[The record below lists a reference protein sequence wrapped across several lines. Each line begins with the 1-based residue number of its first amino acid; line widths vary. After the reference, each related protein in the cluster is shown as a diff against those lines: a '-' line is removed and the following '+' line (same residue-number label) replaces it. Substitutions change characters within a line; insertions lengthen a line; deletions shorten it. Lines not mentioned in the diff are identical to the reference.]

1 MVDVESLSQAVH
13 LTDVTAVADGLI
25 ADIRGAARRFRRSGA
40 IVALSGGIDSTVCV
54 ALAARALGASRVQGI
69 TLPDKES
76 SRETAGLAQMAA
88 DSAGVRFLAKD
99 ITPVL
104 DALGAYSDRL
114 AVVQRIVPQFDPAN
128 GDAFSVE
135 FVPATGEGDRIQS
148 FALNVVRN
156 GQATRHRLG
165 GRDFLTIMA
174 ATNQKQRVRT
184 MMTYRIADEEN
195 LIVIGT
201 SNRLEIDQGFFVKFG
216 DGCGEAFPLRYLL
229 KSQVYDL
236 AEYLGVPE
244 EIRSRPPTT
253 DTFSAPQSQEEYFYG
268 TTTEMG
274 DALWLAWRKGESRQE
289 VAQRLGFTAA
299 DIGKFFGLYERRSLY
314 AAYLTEMI
322 TSS

>member
-1 MVDVESLSQAVH
+1 MLDVESLSQAVH
-13 LTDVTAVADGLI
+13 LQDVAAVADELI
-25 ADIRGAARRFRRSGA
+25 ADIASAARRFRRTGA
-40 IVALSGGIDSTVCV
+40 IVALSGGIDSSVCV
-54 ALAARALGASRVQGI
+54 ALAARALGAKRVKGI
-69 TLPDKES
+69 TLPDQES
-76 SRETAGLAQMAA
+76 SGETAGLARLAA
-88 DSAGVRFLAKD
+88 ESCGVTFLAKD

-104 DALGAYSDRL
+104 DALGAYGDRL
-114 AVVQRIVPQFDPAN
+114 AIVQRIDPEFDPAR

-148 FALNVVRN
+148 FVLNVVRD
-156 GQATRHRLG
+156 GRSVHHRLG

-184 MMTYRIADEEN
+184 LMTYRLADEEN

-216 DGCGEAFPLRYLL
+216 DGCGEAFPLRWLL

-244 EIRSRPPTT
+244 EIRRRPPTT

-268 TTTEMG
+268 TSTEVG
-274 DALWLAWRKGESRQE
+274 DALWLAWRKRESADQVGE
-289 VAQRLGFTAA
+289 RLGFAA
-299 DIGKFFGLYERRSLY
+299 TDVAKFFGLYERR
-314 AAYLTEMI
+314 APDGGEMKEMI
-322 TSS
+322 TPE

>member
-13 LTDVTAVADGLI
+13 LTDVAGVVDELV
-25 ADIRGAARRFRRSGA
+25 ADIRQAARRFRRNGA

-54 ALAARALGASRVQGI
+54 ALAARALGPKRVKGI
-69 TLPDKES
+69 TLPDQES
-76 SRETAGLAQMAA
+76 SGETAGLAQLAA
-88 DSAGVRFLAKD
+88 ESAGVGFLAKD

-104 DALGAYSDRL
+104 DALGAYRDRL
-114 AVVQRIVPQFDPAN
+114 AVVQRIDPDFDPAS

-148 FALNVVRN
+148 FALNVVRS
-156 GQATRHRLG
+156 GQSVHHRLG

-195 LIVIGT
+195 LIVVGT

-216 DGCGEAFPLRYLL
+216 DGCGEAFPLRWLL
-229 KSQVYDL
+229 KSQVYDV
-236 AEYLGVPE
+236 AEYLGVPQ
-244 EIRSRPPTT
+244 EIRRRPPTT

-268 TTTEMG
+268 TSTEMG
-274 DALWLAWRKGESRQE
+274 DALWLAWRKRESADH
-289 VAQRLGFTAA
+289 VAQRLGFTAT
-299 DIGKFFGLYERRSLY
+299 DVEKFFGLYERRAQY
-314 AAYLTEMI
+314 ADYLTEMI
-322 TSS
+322 TPE

>member
-1 MVDVESLSQAVH
+1 MLDVESLSQAVH
-13 LTDVTAVADGLI
+13 LQDVAAVADELI
-25 ADIRGAARRFRRSGA
+25 ADIASAARRFRRTGA
-40 IVALSGGIDSTVCV
+40 IVALSGDIDSSVCV
-54 ALAARALGASRVQGI
+54 ALAARALGAKRVKGI
-69 TLPDKES
+69 TLPDQES
-76 SRETAGLAQMAA
+76 SGETAGLARLAA
-88 DSAGVRFLAKD
+88 ESCGVTFLAKD

-104 DALGAYSDRL
+104 DALGAYGDRL
-114 AVVQRIVPQFDPAN
+114 AIVQRIDPEFDPAR

-148 FALNVVRN
+148 FVLNVVRD
-156 GQATRHRLG
+156 GRSVHHRLG

-184 MMTYRIADEEN
+184 LMTYRLADEEN

-216 DGCGEAFPLRYLL
+216 DGCGEAFPLRWLL

-244 EIRSRPPTT
+244 EIRRRPPTT

-268 TTTEMG
+268 TSTEVG
-274 DALWLAWRKGESRQE
+274 DALWLAWRKRESADQVGE
-289 VAQRLGFTAA
+289 RLGFAA
-299 DIGKFFGLYERRSLY
+299 TDVAKFFGLYERRAQY

-322 TSS
+322 TPE

>member
-1 MVDVESLSQAVH
+1 MLDVESLSQAVH
-13 LTDVTAVADGLI
+13 LQDVAAVADELI
-25 ADIRGAARRFRRSGA
+25 ADIASAARRFRRTGA
-40 IVALSGGIDSTVCV
+40 IVALSGGIDSSVCV
-54 ALAARALGASRVQGI
+54 ALAARALGAKRVKGI
-69 TLPDKES
+69 TLPDQES
-76 SRETAGLAQMAA
+76 SGETAGLARLAA
-88 DSAGVRFLAKD
+88 ESCGVTFLAKD

-104 DALGAYSDRL
+104 DALGAYGDRL
-114 AVVQRIVPQFDPAN
+114 AIVQRIDPEFDPAR

-148 FALNVVRN
+148 FVLNVVRD
-156 GQATRHRLG
+156 GRSVHHRLG

-184 MMTYRIADEEN
+184 LMTYRLADEEN

-216 DGCGEAFPLRYLL
+216 DGCGEAFPLRWLL

-244 EIRSRPPTT
+244 EIRRRPPTT

-268 TTTEMG
+268 TSTEVG
-274 DALWLAWRKGESRQE
+274 DALWLAWRKRESADQVGE
-289 VAQRLGFTAA
+289 RLGFAA
-299 DIGKFFGLYERRSLY
+299 TDVAKFFGLYERRAQY

-322 TSS
+322 TPE

>member
-1 MVDVESLSQAVH
+1 MNVESLSQAVH
-13 LTDVTAVADGLI
+13 LIDVASVADELI
-25 ADIRGAARRFRRSGA
+25 ADIRLAARRFRRNGA

-54 ALAARALGASRVQGI
+54 ALAARALGPKRVKGI
-69 TLPDKES
+69 TLPDQES
-76 SRETAGLAQMAA
+76 SGETAGLARLAA
-88 DSAGVRFLAKD
+88 ESAGVEFLAKD

-104 DALGAYSDRL
+104 DALGAYGDRL
-114 AVVQRIVPQFDPAN
+114 AVVQRIDPAFDSAR
-128 GDAFSVE
+128 DAFSVE

-148 FALNVVRN
+148 FALNVVRD
-156 GQATRHRLG
+156 GKSTHHRLG

-216 DGCGEAFPLRYLL
+216 DGCGEAFPLRWLL

-268 TTTEMG
+268 TSTEMG
-274 DALWLAWRKGESRQE
+274 DALWLAWRKGEPAGQ
-289 VAQRLGFTAA
+289 VAQRLGFAA
-299 DIGKFFGLYERRSLY
+299 TDVAKFFGLYERRASY

-322 TSS
+322 TPE

>member
-1 MVDVESLSQAVH
+1 MVDVASLSEAVH
-13 LTDVTAVADGLI
+13 LTDVASVAESLI
-25 ADIRGAARRFRRSGA
+25 ADIRQAARRFRRSGA

-54 ALAARALGASRVQGI
+54 ALAARALGPKRVKGI
-69 TLPDKES
+69 TLPDQES
-76 SRETAGLAQMAA
+76 SRETAGLAELAA
-88 DSAGVRFLAKD
+88 KSAGVQFLAKD

-104 DALGAYSDRL
+104 DALGAYHDRL
-114 AVVQRIVPQFDPAN
+114 AVVQRIDPTFDPEH
-128 GDAFSVE
+128 GDTFSVE

-148 FALNVVRN
+148 FALNVVHE
-156 GQATRHRLG
+156 GQATHHRLG

-216 DGCGEAFPLRYLL
+216 DGCGEAFPLRWLL

-236 AEYLGVPE
+236 AEYLGVPQ

-268 TTTEMG
+268 TSTEVG
-274 DALWLAWRKGESRQE
+274 DALWLAWRKGEAAEQ
-289 VAQRLGFTAA
+289 VAQRLGLSAT

-322 TSS
+322 TPE